1 MTTRSLL
8 KPSGLSSKSLAIIA
22 TVLSIPFLSF
32 YWMALSRLVPDAMMA
47 QSPGWLMP
55 LSIALYLP
63 FAFFAYTLFGNL
75 YAYILATIA
84 SVTAVV
90 TALVKGRPSKLL
102 RVWLLLVTCAITAF
116 PLFFRYQ
123 PALVAGP
130 GYRMQL
136 VTNPGFLGG
145 IIKASQNLVEQTP
158 CEYELL
164 GWSTNNLLY
173 YRATCGAEAQI
184 WRYSPIQRGSHTQV
198 SSSPAS
204 LSASTIPKDAVLGMV
219 RSGGVRPEAY
229 ESVTRPIL
237 LESRGVVSPDGR
249 WTAVVTQHVY
259 GTQDVIILTDAK

>member
-1 MTTRSLL
+1 
-8 KPSGLSSKSLAIIA
+8 
-22 TVLSIPFLSF
+22 
-32 YWMALSRLVPDAMMA
+32 MALSRLVPDAMMA

-145 IIKASQNLVEQTP
+145 IIKASQNLVD
-158 CEYELL
+158 
-164 GWSTNNLLY
+164 NLLY

-184 WRYSPIQRGSHTQV
+184 WRYSPTQRGSHTQV

-204 LSASTIPKDAVLGMV
+204 LSVSTIPKDAVLGMV